1 MRLEPPA
8 VRMRNVLFVF
18 LGGGFGSVVRY
29 LTLLGVNRWL
39 PQSQFPWGVFTA
51 NVLGSFI
58 LGFLCVWPMMR
69 TQNQGVWLL
78 LTTGFLGGYTTFST
92 LTANTW
98 ELFESGHLATAF
110 LNALGSLALGIAAT
124 ALGFAC
130 GRWWHA

>member
-1 MRLEPPA
+1 
-8 VRMRNVLFVF
+8 MRNVLLVF
-18 LGGGFGSVVRY
+18 LGGGLGSVARY
-29 LTLLGVNRWL
+29 LTVLGVNRWL

-51 NVLGSFI
+51 NVLGSFV

-69 TQNQGVWLL
+69 VQNTAVWLL
-78 LTTGFLGGYTTFST
+78 LTTFST

-98 ELFESGHLATAF
+98 ELFEGGHVTAAL
-110 LNALGSLALGIAAT
+110 LNALGSLVIGIAAT